1 MVQLFSLTQRQYKQ
15 KQLDNK
21 NHLTNYRFWQL
32 KIKSWANEKIKAQ
45 VTNDLKLITQTLRI
59 QI

>member
-1 MVQLFSLTQRQYKQ
+1 MVQLSSLTQRQYKQ

-21 NHLTNYRFWQL
+21 NHLMNYTFWQL

-45 VTNDLKLITQTLRI
+45 VTNDLKLITQTLCI